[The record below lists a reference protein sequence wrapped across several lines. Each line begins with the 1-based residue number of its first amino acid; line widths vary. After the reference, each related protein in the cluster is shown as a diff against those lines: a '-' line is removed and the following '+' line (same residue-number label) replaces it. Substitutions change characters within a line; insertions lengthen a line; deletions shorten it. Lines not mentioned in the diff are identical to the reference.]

1 MLEEENILEW
11 FAYYHVILS
20 DLKGSP
26 LVMSWYIYVY
36 YVVYECL
43 PVPPI
48 LFPLLLSFLELS
60 AGQIGSI
67 TGALT
72 FTLAVVN
79 QRRSPFNMLVTKPTQ
94 TISTWLKELLEISLE
109 FPPLCRQRQLYV
121 ANAFE
126 EMAAQFDYTQL
137 HQLLPA
143 SPSSCR
149 CYICISS
156 ATKVPTMLSF
166 FFLLHFQRTM
176 ALVYCFVCQHFVNFL
191 VVFITNFPSIQNC
204 NFTVFT

>member
-1 MLEEENILEW
+1 MLSCQISRDPPWWCHDAFMCIMLC
-11 FAYYHVILS
+11 
-20 DLKGSP
+20 
-26 LVMSWYIYVY
+26 MSVF
-36 YVVYECL
+36 
-43 PVPPI
+43 
-48 LFPLLLSFLELS
+48 LFLLFCSLSFLELS

-94 TISTWLKELLEISLE
+94 TISTWSKELLEIFFE

-176 ALVYCFVCQHFVNFL
+176 ALVYSFVCQHFVNFL